1 MLGCLLVFWFTPAK
15 GEEWVYILYPP
26 LRRYSVG
33 AVSRIQSRQ
42 CSLLHMTFSFSKHSS
57 VIYACLRHKVIL
69 ILPVLFRIQD
79 SQREKMKNPAALV
92 FALATLCVME
102 CYVSGIKIYHQR
114 QVIFKFMLLKEK
126 RYYLAVTQEYFTCNK
141 NSYDESKISL
151 SLILSF
157 NFRATIFKTVQLSK
171 RVFRSLAAIEISV
184 IFVIFQQ
191 SLPLW
196 QLAPDLLYLGV
207 FKMTATK
214 RHILDVK
221 R

>member
-15 GEEWVYILYPP
+15 GEEWVYILYHP
-26 LRRYSVG
+26 LRRYNVG
-33 AVSRIQSRQ
+33 AVSRILSRQ
-42 CSLLHMTFSFSKHSS
+42 CLLLHVTFSFSKHSS

-69 ILPVLFRIQD
+69 ISPVLFRIQD

-92 FALATLCVME
+92 FALATLCVTE

-114 QVIFKFMLLKEK
+114 QVIFRFMLLKEK

-141 NSYDESKISL
+141 NNYDESKISL

>member
-1 MLGCLLVFWFTPAK
+1 M
-15 GEEWVYILYPP
+15 
-26 LRRYSVG
+26 
-33 AVSRIQSRQ
+33 
-42 CSLLHMTFSFSKHSS
+42 
-57 VIYACLRHKVIL
+57 
-69 ILPVLFRIQD
+69 
-79 SQREKMKNPAALV
+79 
-92 FALATLCVME
+92 
-102 CYVSGIKIYHQR
+102 
-114 QVIFKFMLLKEK
+114 
-126 RYYLAVTQEYFTCNK
+126 TQEYFTCNK
-141 NSYDESKISL
+141 NNYDESKISL

-157 NFRATIFKTVQLSK
+157 NFRATVFKTVQLSK

-207 FKMTATK
+207 FIMTATK